1 MRLRAGPPWGSEE
14 GIQSTGAEV
23 KDAHNQT
30 NVGAGNQIQGLC
42 KSRRALIA
50 KPSLGPSNY
59 FPVLIDLQYITNDI
73 VVVSFQAGINQVGGD
88 SSVSPLQPAMGEGQ
102 STALDD
108 GGKEIVS
115 LHLIPPNF
123 PLI

>member
-1 MRLRAGPPWGSEE
+1 M
-14 GIQSTGAEV
+14 
-23 KDAHNQT
+23 
-30 NVGAGNQIQGLC
+30 GAGKGLC
-42 KSRRALIA
+42 KSRGALIA

-59 FPVLIDLQYITNDI
+59 FPVLIDLLYITNDI
-73 VVVSFQAGINQVGGD
+73 VVVSFQTGTNQAGGD

-102 STALDD
+102 FTVLDG